1 MKKLVL
7 FVCCL
12 LLSHSGWAF
21 WGKPSCDQADKVAK
35 PAWVGLGYQYREQG
49 FKVGFAQAHYEKEQ
63 NYQEQLTKAENL
75 ARSAIAKELQVM
87 VESDLSVQ
95 TQEQTEG
102 NKTAY
107 QQKVVQ
113 RIRSRSKVQ
122 LPGLQI
128 ADKWQDPKT
137 CHLYVLAKLPVDIA
151 HLVSKK
157 TIVQTLY
164 QQAQDQ
170 QLPLNTRLMLL
181 EDAIEIAQEN
191 EFSQL
196 ASSRSSQQMID
207 EYQVLRKSLLQQFDN
222 KRHGVFF
229 ALNQP
234 SAKTVSS
241 VWQKL
246 SGQVNGSFKGA
257 SCSSMA
263 GCLAQ
268 ARKTPALYASVVAPE
283 LELVKERGFYV
294 GSYRLNLSV
303 WDLKRNTRVY
313 ASRDDSLVRV
323 AKIMSR
329 QKHKI
334 NFDSGYEKW
343 LLTNPEALDE
353 LAKHYP

>member
-1 MKKLVL
+1 MKKLAL
-7 FVCCL
+7 FFCCL
-12 LLSHSGWAF
+12 SLSQSGWAF
-21 WGKPSCDQADKVAK
+21 WGKPHCDAANNATK
-35 PAWVGLGYQYREQG
+35 PTWVKQGYQYRLPG
-49 FKVGFAQAHYEKEQ
+49 FKVGFAEAYYDKQQ
-63 NYQEQLTKAENL
+63 NYQEQLAKAENL

-95 TQEQTEG
+95 TQEQTQG
-102 NKTAY
+102 KKIAY

-113 RIRSRSKVQ
+113 QIRSRSKVQ
-122 LPGLQI
+122 LPGLKI

-137 CHLYVLAKLPVDIA
+137 CHLYVFAKLPVNIA
-151 HLVSKK
+151 QLVSQKA
-157 TIVQTLY
+157 IVQTLY
-164 QQAQDQ
+164 QQAQSQ
-170 QLPLNTRLMLL
+170 NLPLNTRLMLL
-181 EDAIEIAQEN
+181 DDAIEIAQKY
-191 EFSQL
+191 EFSGL
-196 ASSRSSQQMID
+196 THSRSSQQMID
-207 EYQVLRKSLLQQFDN
+207 EYRVLRKSLLQQFDN

-229 ALNQP
+229 ALSQP

-246 SGQVNGSFKGA
+246 SGQINGSFKGVSCESMA
-257 SCSSMA
+257 SC
-263 GCLAQ
+263 LAA

-303 WDLKRNTRVY
+303 WDLKRNARVY
-313 ASRDDSLVRV
+313 ASRDDNSVRV

-343 LLTNPEALDE
+343 LLTNSTALDQI
-353 LAKHYP
+353 AKYYP